1 MVKNHTSFISL
12 GDVQMGDIYITK
24 IIYDKTIT
32 LGLKFIIVGLL
43 CVPTAAVDPDQ
54 TEKCTLVCSP

>member
-1 MVKNHTSFISL
+1 MAKW
-12 GDVQMGDIYITK
+12 GIYITK
-24 IIYDKTIT
+24 IIYEKTIT

-43 CVPTAAVDPDQ
+43 CVPTAAADPDQ